1 MSKGWKIVIGIVV
14 AAVLIGIAVSL
25 FQYFFAYIL
34 IFLAVVG
41 AIALVRQLILA
52 SQSKSRIESGA
63 PGKEHLEKKAHREL
77 KELEKRI
84 RR

>member
-41 AIALVRQLILA
+41 AIALVRQLIVA
-52 SQSKSRIESGA
+52 SRSRGRVESGA
-63 PGKEHLEKKAHREL
+63 PGKENGEKRAHREL